1 MMLIKKCQTPDAG
14 RHGAGA
20 FGGAEGQRGY
30 RVERGASAGIQ
41 PVCRRYDQHPMMIWA
56 YPEAY
61 PEAKIFLDRGLIFL
75 YNAFNFIFK

>member
-1 MMLIKKCQTPDAG
+1 
-14 RHGAGA
+14 
-20 FGGAEGQRGY
+20 
-30 RVERGASAGIQ
+30 
-41 PVCRRYDQHPMMIWA
+41 MMIWA